1 MEIIQKTSF
10 PLIKVRLLLICWI
23 IECLGFINYMLVV
36 CVYLDGGEHVEART
50 AVLAL
55 LSLVAG
61 PALQQYTTL
70 TNFC

>member
-1 MEIIQKTSF
+1 M
-10 PLIKVRLLLICWI
+10 
-23 IECLGFINYMLVV
+23 LGLYQLYVSG
-36 CVYLDGGEHVEART
+36 VYLDGGEHVEART